1 MHMMC
6 IYMRFYITSHAC
18 LSLVF
23 ISIKYTHTH
32 ANVSTAQP
40 GRMVDHVLGEFSRS
54 ERKQLE
60 EVIMDALEAVDLWI
74 EEDDTDKVMNK
85 VNAPR

>member
-1 MHMMC
+1 MMC
-6 IYMRFYITSHAC
+6 MCVLLHYFLF
-18 LSLVF
+18 LSLTH
-23 ISIKYTHTH
+23 IYIHKTYTHTL